1 MSNFSGLAVMGG
13 HNGER
18 RVVNGEVV
26 KFKYPAV
33 FACHYRYRGSV
44 ENHNSLRHNGRTKYK
59 FGLESIWVTTW
70 LPILV
75 FAFFVA
81 CTEVNSYLAMKYFL
95 KTDDKFMNF

>member
-1 MSNFSGLAVMGG
+1 MMSNFSGLAVMGG

-44 ENHNSLRHNGRTKYK
+44 ENHNSLRHDGSAKSQ
-59 FGLESIWVTTW
+59 FFLDSAWVTT
-70 LPILV
+70 
-75 FAFFVA
+75 
-81 CTEVNSYLAMKYFL
+81 
-95 KTDDKFMNF
+95 